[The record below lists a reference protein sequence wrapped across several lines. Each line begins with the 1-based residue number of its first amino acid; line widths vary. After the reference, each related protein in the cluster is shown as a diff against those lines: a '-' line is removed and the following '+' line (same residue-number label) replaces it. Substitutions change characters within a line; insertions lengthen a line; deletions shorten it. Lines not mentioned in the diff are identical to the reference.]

1 MSFDLIKKYLVLLGG
16 AGLLVGCVGEVD
28 MPYPTYPDRYV
39 LNGILNPDSVISV
52 TLRKT
57 LPPLS
62 DRTEYSLV
70 ENARILCYYNGQR
83 LGVLTYQ
90 KNGRYELPEMHPK
103 AGGVYRIEAITE
115 ELTLSATDTVPVDLP
130 FEVKVVPYEIR
141 NPNGNPDIH
150 LNFPDLDKR
159 KKHVWLSFTNKLL
172 ERASGD
178 TTRFLKDLYDLLQ
191 SVSPYLDDFNAEHW
205 SGNLVNIYPYMSRI
219 KPEFLGKGAVIF
231 SYYTYPAAYKQPGT
245 QLVLNVSSVS
255 QAYDRYIKTAIT
267 ALSNRLVNSN
277 GALNNPFYEPTNVYS
292 NVQNGLGILGS
303 VNNRQHILVQN

>member
-1 MSFDLIKKYLVLLGG
+1 MSFDLIKKYLVLLGC

-62 DRTEYSLV
+62 DRTEYSPV

-90 KNGRYELPEMHPK
+90 KNGRYELPETHPK

-115 ELTLSATDTVPVDLP
+115 ELTLSATDTVPINIP
-130 FEVKVVPYEIR
+130 FELKVLPYEIR

-150 LNFPDLDKR
+150 LNFPDLDEG
-159 KKHVWLSFTNKLL
+159 KKQVWLSFTNKLL

-178 TTRFLKDLYDLLQ
+178 TTRFLKDSYDLLQ
-191 SVSPYLDDFNAEHW
+191 SVSPYLDDFNAERW
-205 SGNLVNIYPYMSRI
+205 PGDLVNRYPYMSRI
-219 KPEFLGKGAVIF
+219 KPEFLGNGAVIF
-231 SYYTYPAAYKQPGT
+231 SYSTYPAAYKRPGT
-245 QLVLNVSSVS
+245 QLALNVSSVS

-277 GALNNPFYEPTNVYS
+277 GKLNNPFYEPTNVYS
-292 NVQNGLGILGS
+292 NVQNGLGILGA